1 MYIRKWISTVFI
13 NCNVA
18 FCQKS
23 CFIVFHQLY
32 HSAAVVYSLL
42 SMNKQFFPHSSLK
55 VFLTSFTFL
64 CTNNIFRFSLF
75 LQSTLYCFFIKYV
88 IIYNIGDLIVEVG
101 KERSM
106 SVDCFKYFFS
116 VNILFCC
123 LLQSCFVKRAAVKI
137 MNKFQ
142 HEETFYRCK
151 LQAVT
156 YACMS
161 LHACSHSPAN
171 MWHACVIARCAS
183 A

>member
-1 MYIRKWISTVFI
+1 MYIRKWISTVLI

-18 FCQKS
+18 FFQKS

-55 VFLTSFTFL
+55 VSFAFL

-88 IIYNIGDLIVEVG
+88 IIYNIGDLIDEVG

-106 SVDCFKYFFS
+106 SVDCFKSFFS

-123 LLQSCFVKRAAVKI
+123 LLQSCFVEKSCCE
-137 MNKFQ
+137 NN
-142 HEETFYRCK
+142 E
-151 LQAVT
+151 
-156 YACMS
+156 
-161 LHACSHSPAN
+161 
-171 MWHACVIARCAS
+171 
-183 A
+183 